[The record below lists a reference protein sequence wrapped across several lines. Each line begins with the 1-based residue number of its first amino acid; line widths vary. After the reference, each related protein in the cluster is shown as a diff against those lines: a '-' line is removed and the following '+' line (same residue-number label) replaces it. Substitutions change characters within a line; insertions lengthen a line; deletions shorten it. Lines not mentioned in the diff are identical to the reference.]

1 MSLTVYLGID
11 VGSVTTKLALVDEK
25 GKYVDSVM
33 LRTAGKPVMAVQNG
47 LKQLYD
53 KKLTEYDVKGV
64 GTTGSGRNLAGAL
77 VGADV
82 IKNEIT
88 AHAVAASINVPGVQ
102 TILEIGGQEN
112 YYSSR
117 RYRNRLCDEH
127 RLRGGNRKFPR
138 PPGAKIECSYRKIW
152 RNSA

>member
-102 TILEIGGQEN
+102 TILEIGGQD
-112 YYSSR
+112 S
-117 RYRNRLCDEH
+117 NRLCDEH